1 LIGINNKGAKFGEVL
16 RDCRFPS
23 TDSTSE
29 RDYQHVPT
37 LPLLDE
43 DVGVE
48 GF

>member
-1 LIGINNKGAKFGEVL
+1 LICINNKGAEFSKVL
-16 RDCRFPS
+16 GNGRFS
-23 TDSTSE
+23 SSDSTGES
-29 RDYQHVPT
+29 DYQHVPT